1 MLRKI
6 GDRENSNPCRYT
18 DSMPLRGVYTIALTP
33 FTDKGDLDDKSI
45 GSLSEFYV
53 DAGVHGITILGIM
66 GEAHKLSDA
75 ERRAITERYVSAVGG
90 RVPVVVGCSAVATKV
105 VAERVQEAEKAGA
118 TAVMVAPPNNQRS
131 LDLVFEHY
139 RRVAEVVSV
148 PVVVQDE
155 PVNTGVVMPAPFIV
169 RLVNEIGGC
178 RYVKLE
184 EAPTTIKISSLLKG
198 IETEVGVF
206 GGLGGMYFYEELVRG
221 ASGIMT
227 GFAYPHVL
235 VETYRLFVDGERR
248 EAQEYFF
255 RYLPLI
261 RFEAQ
266 LGVGGVGI
274 RKEILKLRGAITSSH
289 VRFPAP
295 SLDEGTLQELE
306 DLVEVLGL
314 AD

>member
-1 MLRKI
+1 MSLH
-6 GDRENSNPCRYT
+6 
-18 DSMPLRGVYTIALTP
+18 GVCTIALTP
-33 FTDKGDLDDKSI
+33 FTEEGDLDEESI
-45 GSLSEFYV
+45 ESLSDFYV
-53 DAGVHGITILGIM
+53 DSGVHGITVLGIM

-75 ERRAITERYVSAVGG
+75 ERQAVTERYVTAAGG
-90 RVPVVVGCSAVATKV
+90 RVPVVVGCSAIATKV
-105 VAERVQEAEKAGA
+105 VVERAREAEAAGA
-118 TAVMVAPPNNQRS
+118 AAVMVAPPNNQS
-131 LDLVFEHY
+131 NLDLVFEHY
-139 RRVAEVVSV
+139 RRVAQAVSV

-155 PVNTGVVMPAPFIV
+155 PVNTGVVMPAPFLARV
-169 RLVNEIGGC
+169 VDEIDGC

-184 EAPTTIKISSLLKG
+184 EAPTTIKISSLLERT
-198 IETEVGVF
+198 ETEVGVF
-206 GGLGGMYFYEELVRG
+206 GGLGGMYFYEELARG
-221 ASGIMT
+221 AVGIMT

-235 VETYRLFVDGERR
+235 VETYRLFVNGGSR

-274 RKEILKLRGAITSSH
+274 RKEILKLRGVVSSSH

-295 SLDEGTLQELE
+295 TLDGESLRELR

-314 AD
+314 AG